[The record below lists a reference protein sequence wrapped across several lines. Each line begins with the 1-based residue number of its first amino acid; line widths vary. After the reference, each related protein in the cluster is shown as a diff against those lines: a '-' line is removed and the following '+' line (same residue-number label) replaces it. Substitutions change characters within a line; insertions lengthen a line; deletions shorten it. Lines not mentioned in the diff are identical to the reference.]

1 MVNNKT
7 LTINENFNLA
17 VKNHQE
23 GKIDVAQELYNQVN
37 YFKARRIRLIQIL
50 AIFLGF
56 GWSWL
61 RTIKDRYTTRRF
73 TGFKRDLDFYESGI
87 SRL

>member
-56 GWSWL
+56 G
-61 RTIKDRYTTRRF
+61 
-73 TGFKRDLDFYESGI
+73 
-87 SRL
+87 